1 MGFTAVFSQKA
12 GVCCFSFTKQKKSNT
27 SRLPCVKEGGVPP
40 QSNHGSLMQRRG
52 SEGGIVCSA
61 SDMPY

>member
-1 MGFTAVFSQKA
+1 MVLRPFSHRKR
-12 GVCCFSFTKQKKSNT
+12 GVVAFLTKQKKSNT
-27 SRLPCVKEGGVPP
+27 SRLPCIKEGGVPP

-52 SEGGIVCSA
+52 SEGGIVCSV